1 MATTLEEIRKRPQ
14 HAKQEQNIDVLC
26 QIGPANGQSESDI
39 LSPGRFRPGPPRNSI
54 AHLLGYFLFGLGGV
68 GYHSLRYPR

>member
-39 LSPGRFRPGPPRNSI
+39 LSPGRFRPGPPRTQTVAFRRLFCFISPFTALDAVELI
-54 AHLLGYFLFGLGGV
+54 A
-68 GYHSLRYPR
+68 